1 MEQNRIKEFVKKY
14 DPFLTRYEAYYYGY
28 PEIADELCRL
38 VLRGEKKATTGLL
51 KSYLL
56 EGEELPREGDY
67 SVILD
72 SREQPRCITRISRV
86 TQVRFSDIT
95 EEYARTEGEG
105 DKSLAYWKEA
115 HRQAFGRE
123 CREEYGIEFT
133 EDMICVCEEFEVVYA
148 EPFIEEEPSMEEELS
163 TEKAAVIDTMKPE
176 DYEEVRK
183 LWVDT
188 PGMGLNE
195 TDDSEEGIT
204 AYLKRNPSTCFVAR
218 KEGRMVGAILSGH
231 DGRRGFIYHTAVKQT
246 ERKQGIGSALVDA
259 ALTGLKREGIKKVA
273 LVVFR
278 KNQTGDAFWEKQGFA
293 LREDLNYRNKALAEL
308 VRIDT

>member
-14 DPFLTRYEAYYYGY
+14 DPSLTRYEAYYYGY
-28 PEIADELCRL
+28 LEIADELCSL

-176 DYEEVRK
+176 D
-183 LWVDT
+183 
-188 PGMGLNE
+188 
-195 TDDSEEGIT
+195 
-204 AYLKRNPSTCFVAR
+204 
-218 KEGRMVGAILSGH
+218 
-231 DGRRGFIYHTAVKQT
+231 
-246 ERKQGIGSALVDA
+246 
-259 ALTGLKREGIKKVA
+259 
-273 LVVFR
+273 
-278 KNQTGDAFWEKQGFA
+278 
-293 LREDLNYRNKALAEL
+293 
-308 VRIDT
+308 